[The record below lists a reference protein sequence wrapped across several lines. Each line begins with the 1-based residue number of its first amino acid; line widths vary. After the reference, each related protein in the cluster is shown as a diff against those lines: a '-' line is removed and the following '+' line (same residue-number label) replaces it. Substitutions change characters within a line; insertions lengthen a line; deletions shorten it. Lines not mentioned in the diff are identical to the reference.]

1 MLVRKHH
8 GFKKLFDFDGPQC
21 ILICSRIFAL
31 CVSFFPPFP
40 QTLFWDLLPSQ
51 IIHSTKKKLLTD
63 LVGTCVCVT
72 AA

>member
-31 CVSFFPPFP
+31 CVSFFFP
-40 QTLFWDLLPSQ
+40 LPTNFILGSASLSN
-51 IIHSTKKKLLTD
+51 HSFNKKK
-63 LVGTCVCVT
+63 VSRIW
-72 AA
+72 